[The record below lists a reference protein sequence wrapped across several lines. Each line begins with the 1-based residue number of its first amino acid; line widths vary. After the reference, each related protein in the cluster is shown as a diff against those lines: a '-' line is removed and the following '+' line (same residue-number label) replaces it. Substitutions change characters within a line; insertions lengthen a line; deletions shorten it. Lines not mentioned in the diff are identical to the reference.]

1 MNFPCPTSK
10 SIPLAILGLFAFFV
24 APTVTAQ
31 INNDIFSLTPKRYYS
46 FGKKKPQYLGG
57 MDQGLDSANAKQFDS
72 AANDYFIAKEEEE
85 FEESARGM
93 SPLRMKPHWGFLH
106 YNKDN
111 EYLQ

>member
-46 FGKKKPQYLGG
+46 YGKKKPQYLEG

-72 AANDYFIAKEEEE
+72 AVNDYLIAKDEEE
-85 FEESARGM
+85 FEE
-93 SPLRMKPHWGFLH
+93 
-106 YNKDN
+106 
-111 EYLQ
+111 